1 MYTMNNST
9 SQEESKP
16 EQLEEVNF
24 ELEGDSIAE
33 NLLRGLVKS
42 YQEAFNRHNDKN
54 EIHFQLTITN
64 HKIATKDGNKDVAYL
79 RLDRGIRP
87 KDFKS
92 TLGPNGEADPSDG
105 WSTQLL
111 HQEIHFF
118 RDMKERLNPKTP
130 WKENLFM
137 NAIGRLVGAGLEYA
151 ELLQRMKQVEEGK
164 KVAGIK
170 EDETES
176 RLKDI
181 GLVKST
187 ELPKPL
193 SPDEVQYK
201 EWLAGER
208 AKEGL

>member
-1 MYTMNNST
+1 MENSIE
-9 SQEESKP
+9 QELNQDQDKA
-16 EQLEEVNF
+16 EEVNF
-24 ELEGDSIAE
+24 ELEGDSLAE
-33 NLLRGLVKS
+33 NLLRGLVLS
-42 YQEAFNRHNDKN
+42 YETAFNKHNEKN
-54 EIHFQLTITN
+54 EVHFQLTISN

-79 RLDRGIRP
+79 RLDRGIRT
-87 KDFKS
+87 KDFKP
-92 TLGPNGEADPSDG
+92 LIGPDGQRGDEDDG

-118 RDMKERLNPKTP
+118 RDMKERLNPKAP

-164 KVAGIK
+164 KVANIQ